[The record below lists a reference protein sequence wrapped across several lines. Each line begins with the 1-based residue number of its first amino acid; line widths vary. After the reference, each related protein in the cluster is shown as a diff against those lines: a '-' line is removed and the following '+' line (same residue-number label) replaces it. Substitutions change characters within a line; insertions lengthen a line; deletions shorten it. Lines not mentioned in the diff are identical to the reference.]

1 MNNEIMRLILIIKTF
16 LSLIIIIILIDHLII
31 LRIIIV
37 NNIWLN
43 SFHML
48 KVFRIILASIQIIR
62 FNWIMELII
71 IILLTNS
78 FADSNKLQAILVLV
92 LKIVYLF
99 L

>member
-1 MNNEIMRLILIIKTF
+1 MRLIIKTF
-16 LSLIIIIILIDHLII
+16 LSLIIIMLLIVHLII

-37 NNIWLN
+37 DNIWLT
-43 SFHML
+43 SFHMH
-48 KVFRIILASIQIIR
+48 KRFRIILVSIQIIR

-92 LKIVYLF
+92 WKIVYLF

>member
-1 MNNEIMRLILIIKTF
+1 MRLIIKTF
-16 LSLIIIIILIDHLII
+16 LRIIIIMLLIDHLII
-31 LRIIIV
+31 LWIIIV

-43 SFHML
+43 SFHIH
-48 KVFRIILASIQIIR
+48 KRFKIILTSIQIIG

-78 FADSNKLQAILVLV
+78 FADSNKMQAILVLV
-92 LKIVYLF
+92 LKIFYLI

>member
-1 MNNEIMRLILIIKTF
+1 MCLIIKTF
-16 LSLIIIIILIDHLII
+16 LSLIIIMLLIVHLII

-37 NNIWLN
+37 DNIWLR
-43 SFHML
+43 SFHMH
-48 KVFRIILASIQIIR
+48 KRFIIILDSIQIIR

-78 FADSNKLQAILVLV
+78 FTDSNKLQAILVLV
-92 LKIVYLF
+92 LKIDYLF